1 MAKAKGKPKGMAGK
15 SREELPRITDIDVKE
30 AMFRLFGEGIQGKH
44 NIWMEIKK
52 TNAIQNVRCFRLYD
66 IYHGEWSNLKNKAMY
81 DTNIHEAEQRLKLG
95 IQTRLERIKDLQEA
109 KDKLV
114 AELKNCKTKDYYIKD
129 GKPMAF
135 DREHRPSEIAA
146 LVRSLK
152 LVSAEL
158 SKLENDYP
166 ATKIDHSIDVSDK
179 VKEQFIE
186 LASGVK
192 INLG

>member
-1 MAKAKGKPKGMAGK
+1 MAKPKGKPKGMAGK
-15 SREELPRITDIDVKE
+15 GREELPRITDIDVKE
-30 AMFRLFGEGIQGKH
+30 EMFRMFGKGLQGKH
-44 NIWMEIKK
+44 NIWMELKK

-66 IYHGEWSNLKNKAMY
+66 VYHAEWSNLKNEAMY
-81 DTNIHEAEQRLKLG
+81 GANAHEQEQRQKMG
-95 IQTRLERIKDLQEA
+95 IQTRLDRIKDLQEA
-109 KDKLV
+109 KDKV
-114 AELKNCKTKDYYIKD
+114 VHELKHGKTKDYYIKD
-129 GKPMAF
+129 GKPLSF
-135 DREHRPSEIAA
+135 EREHRPSEIAG
-146 LVRSLK
+146 LIRSFK

-186 LASGVK
+186 LSSGVK